1 MTQQDTRMI
10 LAAALEQTGRGDHDA
25 FATVYR
31 MTSAKLFGI
40 CLRMLPTRQEAEET
54 LQDVYVSVW
63 RKAAQF
69 DAGRAS
75 AISWLAAIAH
85 NRAID
90 RLRAARAHRPREVA
104 EDAAYDIADDR
115 PDADQILLFGEELT
129 RLDHCLEELEE
140 RARWAIRSAFLT
152 GRTHD
157 ELSRS
162 AAMPVGTL
170 KSIIRRGLMKLRG
183 CMEP

>member
-1 MTQQDTRMI
+1 MAQPDARMI
-10 LAAALEQTGRGDHDA
+10 LTRALEQAAHGDHAA

-40 CLRMLPTRQEAEET
+40 CLRILPTRQEAEET
-54 LQDVYVSVW
+54 LQEVYVSVW
-63 RKAAQF
+63 QKASQF
-69 DAGRAS
+69 DSSRAS
-75 AISWLAAIAH
+75 AITWLAAIAH
-85 NRAID
+85 HRAID
-90 RLRAARAHRPREVA
+90 RLRAANASRRAEVA
-104 EDAAYDIADDR
+104 EVAAYDIADDR
-115 PDADQILLFGEELT
+115 PDAASTLLFGEDLA
-129 RLDHCLEELEE
+129 RLGRCLEQLEE
-140 RARWAIRSAFLT
+140 RARWAIRAAFLT

-170 KSIIRRGLMKLRG
+170 KSTIRRGLMKLRG